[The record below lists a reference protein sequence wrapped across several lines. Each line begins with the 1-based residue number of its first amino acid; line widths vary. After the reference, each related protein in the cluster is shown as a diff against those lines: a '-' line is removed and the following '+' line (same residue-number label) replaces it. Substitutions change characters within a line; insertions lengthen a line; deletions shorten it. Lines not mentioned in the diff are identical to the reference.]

1 LLSLLHM
8 VGMTC
13 DAPNF
18 LKQFKPRLSE
28 QRRASPEEGD
38 GFIVQIL
45 DMNNESGRRRHM
57 SGTKRHQL

>member
-1 LLSLLHM
+1 
-8 VGMTC
+8 MTC